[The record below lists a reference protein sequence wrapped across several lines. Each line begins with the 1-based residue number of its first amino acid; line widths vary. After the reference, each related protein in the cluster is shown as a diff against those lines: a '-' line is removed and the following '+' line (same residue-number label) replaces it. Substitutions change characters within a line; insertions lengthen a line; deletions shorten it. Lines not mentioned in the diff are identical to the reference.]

1 MSTSI
6 WPRLAIPVAADSKSP
21 LGNNDNNNVQA
32 KDVSS
37 SLAATAGATAA
48 APKKKK
54 QPYPFWLGGTSRTMV
69 WYEDEMNAV
78 A

>member
-6 WPRLAIPVAADSKSP
+6 WPRLAIPVAADSKSV
-21 LGNNDNNNVQA
+21 LANNNNVQV

-54 QPYPFWLGGTSRTMV
+54 QPYPFWLGGTSHTAV
-69 WYEDEMNAV
+69 WYEMK
-78 A
+78 

>member
-6 WPRLAIPVAADSKSP
+6 WPRFAFPVAADSKSV
-21 LGNNDNNNVQA
+21 LANNNNVQV

-54 QPYPFWLGGTSRTMV
+54 QPYPFWLGGMSRAVV
-69 WYEDEMNAV
+69 WYETK
-78 A
+78 